1 MGEREVTCTGI
12 LIGVAITLGITPRSD
27 LIKAIQS
34 PVTGWELS
42 WQIYSVFETV
52 TKEQETGPK
61 EISKVVF
68 VGRFV
73 PVIVKRS
80 DAESDW
86 SVISAGGI
94 T

>member
-1 MGEREVTCTGI
+1 V
-12 LIGVAITLGITPRSD
+12 S
-27 LIKAIQS
+27 
-34 PVTGWELS
+34 
-42 WQIYSVFETV
+42 
-52 TKEQETGPK
+52 
-61 EISKVVF
+61 

-86 SVISAGGI
+86 SVISAGGR